1 MHLDKGTILIL
12 LGENISFAISL
23 EQNSRLVDL
32 RFHPSIIKIHPN
44 DCVLATTQELL
55 LQYGAKVVGSRV
67 GTDEYIL
74 HHLQEKAMELKIES
88 DKLIECDDIQ
98 QRYLFLRWC
107 YGSKINHILRT
118 TYPSLTQDLATSFDN
133 SKKKVLCSLLQQFE
147 SIPMDPSMLYY

>member
-1 MHLDKGTILIL
+1 MT
-12 LGENISFAISL
+12 
-23 EQNSRLVDL
+23 
-32 RFHPSIIKIHPN
+32 
-44 DCVLATTQELL
+44 CVLATPQELL
-55 LQYGAKVVGSRV
+55 LLGLHSMIEAKQQYGAKVVGSRV

-74 HHLQEKAMELKIES
+74 HHLQEKATELKIES